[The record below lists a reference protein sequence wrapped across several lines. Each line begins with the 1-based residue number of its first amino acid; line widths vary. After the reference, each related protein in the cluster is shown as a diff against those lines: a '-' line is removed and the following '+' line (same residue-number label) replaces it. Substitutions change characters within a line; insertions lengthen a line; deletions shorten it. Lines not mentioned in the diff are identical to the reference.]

1 MSEYLKCECSHCGQP
16 IEYPAEGTGETVPC
30 PACNQPIFLTPSEP
44 SVPKVVLPPVVPP
57 MPAPAA
63 TAPKPTIPPPPDLKS
78 SEPLEPKVLV
88 PPSVPPPPAPA
99 VTIPKSV
106 TPPPPELK
114 SSEPPMPK
122 VLVPPAIPPAT
133 VPPVP
138 MPVKPA
144 PAAPVPALPN
154 PPPSEAG
161 RFEQAC
167 REFESDREF
176 EKQPPTR
183 EQIAR
188 ALVLAKFNQPNP
200 SELPTHIEVVAAL
213 KKLFPEFRRR

>member
-1 MSEYLKCECSHCGQP
+1 MSEYLKCECPHCGQA
-16 IEYPAEGTGETVPC
+16 IEYPSEGTGQTVPC
-30 PACNQPIFLTPSEP
+30 PTCNQPVFLTP
-44 SVPKVVLPPVVPP
+44 
-57 MPAPAA
+57 
-63 TAPKPTIPPPPDLKS
+63 
-78 SEPLEPKVLV
+78 
-88 PPSVPPPPAPA
+88 
-99 VTIPKSV
+99 
-106 TPPPPELK
+106 
-114 SSEPPMPK
+114 SEPPMPK
-122 VLVPPAIPPAT
+122 VAVPPVIPPAPAPAVTVSKPATSPPPDLQPSAPAMPKIT
-133 VPPVP
+133 VPPVVASSP
-138 MPVKPA
+138 ASAMTVPKPTSPPLPDLKPSEPPVPKLFEPPVVSPVPVPPVSMPA
-144 PAAPVPALPN
+144 QPVPALPN

-213 KKLFPEFRRR
+213 KKLFPEFKKH